1 MLQFLLTICDEKY
14 HSRIEYIYNHFHDDM
29 MRFAVSKFNSHGIEN
44 SIYNAEDAVQ
54 NAFVKITKNIDN
66 IDFSKSEKSVK
77 NYCFGILSNEI
88 YNILDGDSEI
98 LEFAEE
104 AFSAD
109 DASFVE
115 KLLMKENYDRVVEA
129 IESMDVK
136 YSSTLYFYFTRD
148 MTVNEIAEM
157 MGISPKTVYTRLE
170 RGKVLALKML
180 KAVK

>member
-1 MLQFLLTICDEKY
+1 MLQFLYTLTDESNYNKIE
-14 HSRIEYIYNHFHDDM
+14 RIYTDYYDYM
-29 MRFAVSKFNSHGIEN
+29 MRFAVSKFNSCGTEN

-104 AFSAD
+104 EFFTEDS
-109 DASFVE
+109 SFIE
-115 KLLMKENYDRVVEA
+115 KLIMKENYDRVVEA

-157 MGISPKTVYTRLE
+157 MGISSKTVYTRLE